1 MAFTRGQTQV
11 IYQFL
16 PGAVFEHDQYG
27 FCKISGVELQE
38 KQVNQDAIFNAV
50 SDLLFQW
57 PDETFRGGFPDP
69 RLQHNRRRYVI
80 GTPAMVRFVP
90 FPTVL
95 ECRRCRR
102 VYRLRDL
109 ARRANAQP
117 RQCPSCSG
125 ILGQLRYVQA
135 HNCGRV
141 EELYYPQNACPRHGS
156 RALMFLDTGRVRS
169 ARWRCGDCGN
179 AEVGRLRMTPC
190 TCQYSRSLGNQQATI
205 YERGLK
211 TLPLTDSALFLPHV
225 VPFINFNEEE
235 ERVFSQ
241 DPETLSLVL
250 ARTWGILSS
259 KVPETIRE
267 RASRL
272 EANVEND
279 DTSEDLARELE
290 KVQPNHP
297 LVLQWKGKK
306 AARAVP
312 PGHLAIN
319 RVRELLGAEA
329 PSANART
336 PRQFIEHAAILDT
349 LHTISVEEAAKDLT
363 SIGDAPGARSLQSA
377 REFALRELGISEL
390 RIVSDFPIALCAV
403 GYTRI
408 TRDPNRSILT
418 PFETLDSNGR
428 VPLYIVS
435 SETEGIYF
443 QLDPI
448 RTVTWLIEN
457 RWIQT
462 PLPDSKEAAWSWLY
476 RHVPGLY
483 QSRWQPN
490 YNDHLAVAIRTLI
503 HTMSHVLLRHVEWSG
518 FSQNSVGEYL
528 IPAALSGIL
537 YANRY
542 AETKIGGLT
551 TLFEHQLGIWLDDS
565 SQSGRQCV
573 YDPFCTDEG
582 GTCVGCLHR
591 EHNCPQFNRE
601 LSRAVLYGGPTP
613 PPELGGGLGVPAID
627 RLIEVS
633 GSFSDQHPSM
643 PKKVTTILHPALPAL
658 VSKHAHLVFRM
669 HHQLISSV

>member
-11 IYQFL
+11 LYQFL

-38 KQVNQDAIFNAV
+38 RPVNQDAVFNAV

-57 PDETFRGGFPDP
+57 PDDTFRGGFADP
-69 RLQHNRRRYVI
+69 RLQHNRRLYVI
-80 GTPAMVRFVP
+80 GTPAMVRFEP

-109 ARRANAQP
+109 TRRANAQP
-117 RQCPSCSG
+117 RQCPSCNG
-125 ILGQLRYVQA
+125 VLGQLRYVQA

-156 RALMFLDTGRVRS
+156 RSLMFLDTGRVRS
-169 ARWRCGDCGN
+169 AHWRCGDCGD
-179 AEVGRLRMTPC
+179 AYLRGLRMTPC
-190 TCQYSRSLGNQQATI
+190 TCQYSRSLGNQQTTV
-205 YERGLK
+205 YERSLK

-235 ERVFSQ
+235 ERVFYQ
-241 DPETLSLVL
+241 DQETLPLVL
-250 ARTWGILSS
+250 ARMWGLLDKS
-259 KVPETIRE
+259 VQDTIRD

-272 EANVEND
+272 AANVQSEN
-279 DTSEDLARELE
+279 TSDDLARELA

-297 LVLQWKGKK
+297 LVLQWKAQK
-306 AARAVP
+306 AARATP
-312 PGHLAIN
+312 PGQQAIDC
-319 RVRELLGAEA
+319 VRRLLGNGA
-329 PSANART
+329 PLSGSPT
-336 PRQFIEHAAILDT
+336 PRPLVEHAAILDT
-349 LHTISVEEAAKDLT
+349 LHTTSVEEAARDLT
-363 SIGDAPGARSLQSA
+363 SIGDVRGADDLRAA
-377 REFALRELGISEL
+377 RTFALRELGIADL
-390 RIVSDFPIALCAV
+390 KVVSDFPIALCAV

-408 TRDPNRSILT
+408 TRDPNRSMLT
-418 PFETLDSNGR
+418 PFETLDPDGR
-428 VPLYIVS
+428 VPLFIVS

-443 QLDPI
+443 QLDPV
-448 RTVTWLIEN
+448 RVVTWLVDN
-457 RWIQT
+457 RWVQT
-462 PLPDSKEAAWSWLY
+462 AIPTAKEEAWAWLY
-476 RHVPGLY
+476 SHVPGLY
-483 QSRWQPN
+483 ESRWQPN
-490 YNDHLAVAIRTLI
+490 FNEHLAVAIRTLI

-528 IPAALSGIL
+528 IPGALAGVL

-565 SQSGRQCV
+565 AQSGRQCV
-573 YDPFCTDEG
+573 YDPFCADEG

-591 EHNCPQFNRE
+591 EYNCPQFNRE

-613 PPELGGGLGVPAID
+613 PQELGSGLGVQAID
-627 RLIEVS
+627 HGFWQSLRP
-633 GSFSDQHPSM
+633 PS
-643 PKKVTTILHPALPAL
+643 LNA
-658 VSKHAHLVFRM
+658 
-669 HHQLISSV
+669 